1 MFYLRMHCLLLL
13 YHPLLMFM
21 HSFLLGFRE
30 ITVKNS
36 YNELYIYYHYREEW
50 EESLPKH
57 LQTHA
62 WFTTYID
69 DATVLKRNKSWNAFL
84 RKKNCGLYFSSKYTK
99 PLIYCRKK
107 FLLSFIKYSNT

>member
-1 MFYLRMHCLLLL
+1 MK
-13 YHPLLMFM
+13 
-21 HSFLLGFRE
+21 
-30 ITVKNS
+30 ITRPSTRKNKFFCEGNIELI
-36 YNELYIYYHYREEW
+36 YNIIYYHYREEW

-62 WFTTYID
+62 WFTIYID

-107 FLLSFIKYSNT
+107 FLLSFIKYTNT